1 MPRSVLSRTC
11 PARFFNC
18 PSVFDVELFIRQ
30 MSEFKFACPV
40 CGQHITADS
49 NASGKPLE
57 CPTCFQRIVAPQ
69 APLSGDPKLILSATK
84 AAAPPTSIG
93 LEPPIRKSKLQSL
106 KASLIPLSLLLVT
119 GSLAFLLWHNQ
130 LTSLANGLAER
141 ATSPA
146 AKPPQPTAFKSPHPI
161 PANVNWT
168 LNVATAPIPNGE
180 VVGSVHGN
188 GFLCEHASFKTG
200 RLSLRQGPA
209 GAPDLGITVSLGA
222 LQPEQVAGKAILVT
236 PTNPV
241 PAPRV
246 VLRWKD
252 DQEQPVTE
260 HIRSGYAMKVIFGPA
275 VSGRIQ
281 GRIFIALPDDQ
292 KSFAAGTFEAEI
304 TGPNQPL
311 AGK

>member
-1 MPRSVLSRTC
+1 
-11 PARFFNC
+11 
-18 PSVFDVELFIRQ
+18 

-49 NASGKPLE
+49 SASGKPLE

-84 AAAPPTSIG
+84 ASIAPTSFAS
-93 LEPPIRKSKLQSL
+93 EPAVKKTKLQSL
-106 KASLIPLSLLLVT
+106 KASLMPVLLLLVT
-119 GSLAFLLWHNQ
+119 GGAAFLLWHND

-141 ATSPA
+141 ATASSTKPASPNV
-146 AKPPQPTAFKSPHPI
+146 FKSPHPI
-161 PANVNWT
+161 PLNVNWT
-168 LNVATAPIPNGE
+168 LNIANALIPNE
-180 VVGSVHGN
+180 QAAGSIHGN
-188 GFLCEHASFKTG
+188 GFLCEHASFKAG
-200 RLSLRQGPA
+200 RLSLRQGIA

-222 LQPEQVAGKAILVT
+222 LQAEQLGGKAVVVT

-252 DQEQPVTE
+252 NQQEPVTE
-260 HIRSGYAMKVIFGPA
+260 HIRAGYAMKVMFGPVA
-275 VSGRIQ
+275 GGRIH
-281 GRIFIALPDDQ
+281 GRIFIALPDEQ
-292 KSFAAGTFEAEI
+292 KSFAAGNFDAEI
-304 TGPNQPL
+304 TMPAQPL